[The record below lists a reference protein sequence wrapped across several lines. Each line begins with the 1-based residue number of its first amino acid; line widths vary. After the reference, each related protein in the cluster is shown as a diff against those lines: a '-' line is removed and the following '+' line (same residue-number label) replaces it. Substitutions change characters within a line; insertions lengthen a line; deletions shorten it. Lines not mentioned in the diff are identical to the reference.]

1 MTKPP
6 LHAGLFSYLRSVQA
20 SDRVGLHEF
29 FRHNTPY
36 HRSARSVKRWRSD
49 LGDKLLIAPNIAV
62 NGLGLRQAHVVVLK
76 PGPEWF
82 RLPYALEASWVTPDF
97 AQDVL
102 YLRCL

>member
-20 SDRVGLHEF
+20 SDRVGLHQF

-36 HRSARSVKRWRSD
+36 QRSARSVKRWRSD
-49 LGDKLLIAPNIAV
+49 LGDKLLIAPNVLV
-62 NGLGLRQAHVVVLK
+62 NALGLRQAHLLVTK
-76 PGPEWF
+76 PGPAWLSF
-82 RLPYALEASWVTPDF
+82 PYAIEAAWITPDFF

-102 YLRCL
+102 Y